1 MRKLQIYFCV
11 LCCVLGS
18 TNFVKA
24 QDLSELIEEKIIDNK
39 RSFSAATPTPDEIYD
54 ISLEEDSIGMEMED
68 STDVFDALK
77 PIQQFYLLR
86 DYQAVWYSEEG
97 LLSKAD
103 TFLNLLNNAT
113 VEGLEPE
120 DYNYTTLQEQYDDI
134 DRLAVEMFMA
144 DAEQLADIDIAL
156 SRAALKYAG
165 DLRLGKVDP
174 VAAKLQWEIA
184 GDEVE
189 IPFEMQAIDSLG
201 VTQFFEGLLPQ
212 NEHYTLLKSA
222 LAQFDSLAQQDTA
235 FTALIVKQKLEYGD
249 SSEQV
254 GLLRDR
260 LKAFYEMPD
269 PETNKIQYV
278 QVPTITELD
287 TINVIDTSKQRMTE
301 YEVCKDTIYAGT
313 DSMYVV
319 KDSAE
324 YAYDTLVIGPKTL
337 VIQRDSFSIT
347 ADTVWDPYYFDSTLL
362 KSLVRFQKQYGLEPD
377 SVVGPKTIGML
388 NRPISDH
395 IETIKLNL
403 DRWRWLPRENS
414 NKYLIVNVAGFY
426 VDVFQADTVFLR
438 KQVMVGN
445 VRTKTPIFGDMIQYL
460 EINPYWTVPYS
471 IASREMLPKLKK
483 DPSYLARNNYRLF
496 KGGKSVDPYSID
508 WSTVKRSGFPYKIRQ
523 NPGKNNALGMVKFM
537 FPNRYNVYLHDT
549 PSKHLFVKYSRAF
562 SHGCIRLENPFELAE
577 YLLQEDPKWT
587 AQKIEQ
593 TLNRGKN
600 KRIDLKTPVPV
611 FIAYFTTW
619 VDEKGDLRF
628 QKDIY
633 KRDVALRRVW

>member
-1 MRKLQIYFCV
+1 MKNLQICFFV
-11 LCCVLGS
+11 LCCILGGI
-18 TNFVKA
+18 NPIEA
-24 QDLSELIEEKIIDNK
+24 QDLSEIIEEKIIDNK
-39 RSFSAATPTPDEIYD
+39 KSFSAATPTPDEIYD
-54 ISLEEDSIGMEMED
+54 LSLEEDSTGTATED
-68 STDVFDALK
+68 ALDGLK

-97 LLSKAD
+97 LLTKAD
-103 TFLNLLNNAT
+103 TFLNILKNAT
-113 VEGLEPE
+113 LEGLEPD
-120 DYNYTTLQEQYDDI
+120 DYHYTALEEQYEDI
-134 DRLAVEMFMA
+134 DRLAIEMFMA
-144 DAEQLADIDIAL
+144 DAEALADIDIAL

-174 VAAKLQWEIA
+174 IAAKLQWEIA
-184 GDEVE
+184 RDEVE
-189 IPFEMQAIDSLG
+189 MPFEMQTIDSLG
-201 VTQFFEGLLPQ
+201 VTRFFESLLPR
-212 NEHYTLLKSA
+212 NEHYHLLKNA

-254 GLLRDR
+254 GLLRNR
-260 LKAFYEMPD
+260 LKAFYDMPN
-269 PETNKIQYV
+269 PKTNKIQYIQIATTTKV
-278 QVPTITELD
+278 D
-287 TINVIDTSKQRMTE
+287 TINVIGISTE
-301 YEVCKDTIYAGT
+301 RLISYEFCADTIYAST
-313 DSMYVV
+313 DSMYIIN
-319 KDSAE
+319 DSSQ
-324 YAYDTLVIGPKTL
+324 YSYDTLVTGPKTL
-337 VIQRDSFSIT
+337 VIQQDSFRIA

-362 KSLVRFQKQYGLEPD
+362 KNLVRFQQQYGLEPD

-426 VDVFQADTVFLR
+426 VDVFEADTVFLR

-471 IASREMLPKLKK
+471 IATREMLPKLKK
-483 DPSYLARNNYRLF
+483 DPSYLARNNYKLL
-496 KGGKSVDPYSID
+496 KGGKSVDPYGID
-508 WSTVKRSGFPYKIRQ
+508 WSTIKRSGFPYVIRQ
-523 NPGKNNALGMVKFM
+523 NPGKKNALGSVKFM

-577 YLLQEDPKWT
+577 YLLQENPKWT
-587 AQKIEQ
+587 SHKIEQ

-600 KRIDLKTPVPV
+600 KRIDLETPVPI

-619 VDEKGDLRF
+619 VDETGELHF

-633 KRDVALRRVW
+633 KRDVVLRRVW